1 MVKHFQGQP
10 QVIFFLKS
18 YKRLTLLP
26 MKDYHPLSSRKN
38 LAGDPTKSQLV
49 SSIDAKFTSLLA
61 ELQQQVQQS
70 YFEKVDNLED
80 RMNKIATVKAP
91 LDSSETFELV
101 SDLKEIYTLLL
112 ALKEK
117 LTEDSDLSNELRD
130 GVTAKITLGKRSLI
144 SSQLDFLPKSI
155 N

>member
-1 MVKHFQGQP
+1 M
-10 QVIFFLKS
+10 
-18 YKRLTLLP
+18 
-26 MKDYHPLSSRKN
+26 DYRPLSCRKN

-49 SSIDAKFTSLLA
+49 SSIDVKFASLLA
-61 ELQQQVQQS
+61 ELQQKVQQS
-70 YFEKVDNLED
+70 YFEQVDGLED
-80 RMNKIATVKAP
+80 RMNQIATKKSP

-101 SDLKEIYTLLL
+101 SALKEIYTLLL